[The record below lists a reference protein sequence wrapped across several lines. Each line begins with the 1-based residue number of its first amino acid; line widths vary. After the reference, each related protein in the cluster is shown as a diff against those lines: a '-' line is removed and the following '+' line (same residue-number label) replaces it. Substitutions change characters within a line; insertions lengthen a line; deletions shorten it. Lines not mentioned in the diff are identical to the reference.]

1 MSVVKR
7 ISDHPWLTL
16 AVSAA
21 TIVSSVM
28 AVSAFLMSGGL
39 ASNSS
44 KDASA
49 NTPSAATS
57 DLIGAWV
64 LQSPP
69 DLGWRVRY
77 RADGSFTLTT
87 SEGHVDGFYEAQN
100 GVFTTR
106 APPVGADDQ
115 GAYRLINPT
124 TLEMTGQLGVS
135 VWRREAE

>member
-1 MSVVKR
+1 LIVCANDWGAGGEDAVLGFVK
-7 ISDHPWLTL
+7 
-16 AVSAA
+16 AVH
-21 TIVSSVM
+21 M
-28 AVSAFLMSGGL
+28 
-39 ASNSS
+39 
-44 KDASA
+44 
-49 NTPSAATS
+49 
-57 DLIGAWV
+57 
-64 LQSPP
+64 SPP

-106 APPVGADDQ
+106 APIVGADDQ
-115 GAYRLINPT
+115 GAYRFINPT